1 MVIAQNKMGVTSF
14 FEKEKLLISSYTA
27 GEVDSDLVI
36 EHLRKLI
43 DFYKK
48 NEILKSVVDV
58 SEVLGSFAKIMAF
71 LESDYYP
78 VAIKNG
84 LKVQA
89 YVASDELIIKNL
101 SLRLEMM
108 ASMFNVK
115 SNVFKTRAEA
125 ENWVKKIKL

>member
-1 MVIAQNKMGVTSF
+1 MGVTSF
-14 FEKEKLLISSYTA
+14 YKKEKLLISTYSA

-36 EHLRKLI
+36 EHLRELI
-43 DFYKK
+43 AFYKK

-84 LKVQA
+84 LKAQA
-89 YVASDELIIKNL
+89 YITTDDLMRKNL

-108 ASMFNVK
+108 ASMFNVQ
-115 SNVFKTRAEA
+115 SNVFKTRIEG
-125 ENWVKKIKL
+125 EKWVKSLP